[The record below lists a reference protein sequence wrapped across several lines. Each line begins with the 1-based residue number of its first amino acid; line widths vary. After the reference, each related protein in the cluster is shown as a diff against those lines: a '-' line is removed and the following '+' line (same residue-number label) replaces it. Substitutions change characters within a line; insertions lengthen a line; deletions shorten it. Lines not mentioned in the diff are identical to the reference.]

1 MNQTPPRPG
10 FAKAAATKTMAATSI
25 QAATILK
32 VRFFF
37 IVISPLFIR
46 PSAAD
51 QGQGPGIVV
60 LVHMVTV
67 LNHCGRSFEL
77 NSIHSPSTRTTTISS
92 SRIAYGVPKSK
103 FASPFFRGMPST
115 ALEVVY

>member
-67 LNHCGRSFEL
+67 LKL
-77 NSIHSPSTRTTTISS
+77 LW
-92 SRIAYGVPKSK
+92 AK
-103 FASPFFRGMPST
+103 F
-115 ALEVVY
+115 